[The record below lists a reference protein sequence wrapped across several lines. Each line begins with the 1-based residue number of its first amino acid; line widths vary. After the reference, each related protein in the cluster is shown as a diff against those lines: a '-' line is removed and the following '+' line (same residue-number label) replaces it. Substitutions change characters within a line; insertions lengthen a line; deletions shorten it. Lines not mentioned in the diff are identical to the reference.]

1 MRALLSAEMHELQA
15 HATRRW
21 SLAAPARSAKT
32 GRRGRRKT
40 TTFQDMR
47 NVGVHWE
54 QLGPLFH
61 SAADYV
67 ATWKKAVAIGSAHQ

>member
-1 MRALLSAEMHELQA
+1 
-15 HATRRW
+15 
-21 SLAAPARSAKT
+21 
-32 GRRGRRKT
+32 
-40 TTFQDMR
+40 MR